1 MGNLVAAA
9 AQGVQVEHGDQPLH
23 LRERAALGWV
33 CGEGQLCPRGRF
45 GPRLAKL
52 WWWGRL
58 DRTPPKIPPPPPP
71 SALAALMPW
80 CLGQL
85 LELQGEGGTGATPGC
100 GGFGG
105 HPVSA
110 PAGPSPAVISPFS

>member
-23 LRERAALGWV
+23 LQERAALGWV
-33 CGEGQLCPRGRF
+33 REEGRLCPRGRF

-58 DRTPPKIPPPPPP
+58 DRTPPKIPPPPPHP
-71 SALAALMPW
+71 PWLRSCPGAWASCWSCRVKVALEPRRAAGASGGIRRVLPQG
-80 CLGQL
+80 LLQL
-85 LELQGEGGTGATPGC
+85 
-100 GGFGG
+100 
-105 HPVSA
+105 
-110 PAGPSPAVISPFS
+110 